1 MSLSDIKKQD
11 NKIIDN
17 IRQLGIK
24 NGKDAE
30 KLYQSTI
37 SYIIAYNLKKTPYQA
52 NSLIQRSIDNRLKRI
67 LRNNK
72 KTFEQFI
79 KSTQRYMARNFSID
93 FTEKEL
99 KNISSQT
106 SLLNKDL
113 LGKTDEL
120 KRSVQALLFSNLGKG
135 NIPAEQL
142 ITQLK
147 NLAPDYARYA
157 RTRINTGLKWQYVE
171 INSQKF
177 KQTDF
182 NWYLYA
188 GPDDS
193 LTREEPCK
201 RLVNKKFPKEKLQQ
215 LTNILLGNFNCRHN
229 IRPLTD
235 EQAERYQEGVI

>member
-24 NGKDAE
+24 NVKDAE
-30 KLYQSTI
+30 KLYQATI

-79 KSTQRYMARNFSID
+79 KSTQRYMAKNFSID
-93 FTEKEL
+93 FEKEL

-135 NIPAEQL
+135 IPAEQL

-147 NLAPDYARYA
+147 NLASDYARYA
-157 RTRINTGLKWQYVE
+157 K
-171 INSQKF
+171 
-177 KQTDF
+177 D
-182 NWYLYA
+182 
-188 GPDDS
+188 
-193 LTREEPCK
+193 
-201 RLVNKKFPKEKLQQ
+201 
-215 LTNILLGNFNCRHN
+215 LLGLAIC
-229 IRPLTD
+229 
-235 EQAERYQEGVI
+235 